1 MTTTEQNWTQNA
13 EIQIFQ
19 EYLRIRT
26 DHPDVNY
33 SKWHFNQQIY
43 STVCQ
48 SHSSCGSNFS
58 SMCGIFA
65 KTG

>member
-1 MTTTEQNWTQNA
+1 MTTSEKNWAQNN

-33 SKWHFNQQIY
+33 SK
-43 STVCQ
+43 
-48 SHSSCGSNFS
+48 
-58 SMCGIFA
+58 
-65 KTG
+65 